1 MQRSIFNNV
10 FRASNAKGKRLVSYL
25 GVRNQVA
32 NCRLKLRGFKAKM
45 TVGKMYSKI
54 EHNKEDLENVLRE
67 LKARSKVQM
76 MYFTVKMTEASYVIL
91 SKAYKFTSKL
101 LLGF

>member
-1 MQRSIFNNV
+1 
-10 FRASNAKGKRLVSYL
+10 
-25 GVRNQVA
+25 
-32 NCRLKLRGFKAKM
+32 M